1 MQVWLW
7 QDLCTVAF
15 QPPTCAQGKYS
26 LSFHCI
32 LLEHQAKQLD
42 ADRCL
47 TLKPFP
53 IFNVN
58 YYFLF
63 VHRHEQAG
71 QKNKLINC
79 VPGKTV
85 RAKVSRQ
92 LG

>member
-1 MQVWLW
+1 MLVWLW
-7 QDLCTVAF
+7 QDLCTAVF
-15 QPPTCAQGKYS
+15 HPPTCAEGECS

-32 LLEHQAKQLD
+32 LLEHQAEQLD
-42 ADRCL
+42 ADRRL
-47 TLKPFP
+47 TLLKPFP

-71 QKNKLINC
+71 QKNKFAC

-85 RAKVSRQ
+85 RDKVSCQ